1 MQLRLS
7 IMRGIDRGN
16 RLTAALLMLTGMTL
30 AAPGWAACYRIT
42 SITTNANS
50 NYYTEAGK
58 GTAASWSGATD
69 SSGSIGTLPTVVNIN
84 NSTFQPDGTLLA
96 SGTVSILQAGAQT
109 YSADQILFRCTA
121 NEAGN
126 LYEFYATNGDAT
138 YAGNKEVGSAYGLP
152 ESYQTYANGMALR
165 ATNMVTGQFYSRYWK
180 SRPLTNLDTDSL
192 GWILVKAK
200 DFSDTKV
207 ELFRLSASSGPMTN
221 SGIYPQSQPATYIA
235 FKGGSLSSGL
245 SDGADSNSQYSG
257 WYNAWPGAVNL
268 YNRMYLRRSATCSV
282 NNVTPT
288 VRFPM
293 ITVTE
298 LQAGVSRQMP
308 ITIQFNCQT
317 GAPAS
322 TGVTALASG
331 VGANQTAM
339 GILVSPANAAAAV
352 AAGFG
357 TSGSGVSYL
366 LSDGYGT
373 DPTVATG
380 VGIQISRPNGSVMNL
395 LSTLSGSVLGGNA
408 AGWYPVLD
416 DATPGTVVSG
426 MTSYTKTLNATLK
439 ALPGKSVTAGKVSA
453 TAQVIIQVQ

>member
-1 MQLRLS
+1 MRKTLS
-7 IMRGIDRGN
+7 
-16 RLTAALLMLTGMTL
+16 AAFLMLSGIAL
-30 AAPGWAACYRIT
+30 ATPGWATCYRIT
-42 SITTNANS
+42 TTNNTPSS
-50 NYYTEAGK
+50 NYYTEPGK
-58 GTAASWSGATD
+58 GTAANWDGSTD
-69 SSGSIGTLPTVVNIN
+69 SSGSTGTLPTVVNIN

-121 NEAGN
+121 SEAGN

-165 ATNMVTGQFYSRYWK
+165 ATNMITGEYYSRYWK

-200 DFSDTKV
+200 NFSDTKV
-207 ELFRLSASSGPMTN
+207 ELFRLSNSSGPLTT

-235 FKGGSLSSGL
+235 FKGGGFSPALTN
-245 SDGADSNSQYSG
+245 GADSNSQYSG

-282 NNVTPT
+282 TNVTPT
-288 VRFPM
+288 VRFPI
-293 ITVTE
+293 ITVAE
-298 LQAGVSRQMP
+298 LKAGGTRQMP

-357 TSGSGVSYL
+357 TTGAGVSYL

-373 DPTVATG
+373 DPSVATG
-380 VGIQISRPNGSVMNL
+380 VGIQISRNNGTVMNL

-426 MTSYTKTLNATLK
+426 VTTYTKTLNATLK
-439 ALPGKSVTAGKVSA
+439 ALPGKTVSAGKVNA

>member
-1 MQLRLS
+1 
-7 IMRGIDRGN
+7 MRN
-16 RLTAALLMLTGMTL
+16 TLTVALLMLAGMTL
-30 AAPGWAACYRIT
+30 AMPGWATCYRIT
-42 SITTNANS
+42 TTTTNPS
-50 NYYTEAGK
+50 SVYYTEPGK
-58 GTAASWSGATD
+58 GTGASWDGATD
-69 SSGSIGTLPTVVNIN
+69 SSGSTGTLPTVLNIN

-96 SGTVSILQAGAQT
+96 SGTVSSLQAGAQT

-121 NEAGN
+121 DEAGK
-126 LYEFYATNGDAT
+126 LYEFYATNGDSL

-165 ATNMVTGQFYSRYWK
+165 ATNMVTGQYYSRYWK
-180 SRPLTNLDTDSL
+180 SRPLTNLDTDSR

-200 DFSDTKV
+200 NFSDTKV
-207 ELFRLSASSGPMTN
+207 ELFRLSSSSGPMTT

-235 FKGGSLSSGL
+235 FKGGAFSSAL

-257 WYNAWPGAVNL
+257 WYAYWPGAVNL
-268 YNRMYLRRSATCSV
+268 YNRMYIRRSATCSV
-282 NNVTPT
+282 TNVTPT
-288 VRFPM
+288 VRFPI
-293 ITVTE
+293 ITVSE
-298 LQAGVSRQMP
+298 LKAGVSRQMP

-317 GAPAS
+317 GAPAN
-322 TGVTALASG
+322 TGVTAIASG
-331 VGANQTAM
+331 VAANQTAM

-357 TSGSGVSYL
+357 TTGSGVSYL

-373 DPTVATG
+373 DPTVASG
-380 VGIQISRPNGSVMNL
+380 VGIQISRTNGTVMNL

-426 MTSYTKTLNATLK
+426 VTSYTKTLNATLK
-439 ALPGKSVTAGKVSA
+439 ALPGKTVTAGKVNA